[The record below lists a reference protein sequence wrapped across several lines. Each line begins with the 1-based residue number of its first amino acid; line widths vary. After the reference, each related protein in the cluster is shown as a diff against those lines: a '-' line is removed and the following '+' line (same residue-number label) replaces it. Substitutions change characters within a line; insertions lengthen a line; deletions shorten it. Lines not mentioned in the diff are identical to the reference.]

1 MHVNIFIL
9 ISRSQLAEIF
19 GHALSN
25 YDAENREE
33 EAMMSSGAE
42 AAGDAEI
49 WRAKFSS
56 VVKVDKLHKLKMPI
70 INEQT
75 GCI

>member
-1 MHVNIFIL
+1 
-9 ISRSQLAEIF
+9 
-19 GHALSN
+19 
-25 YDAENREE
+25 
-33 EAMMSSGAE
+33 MMSSGAE

-75 GCI
+75 GYIYNNYHV

>member
-1 MHVNIFIL
+1 
-9 ISRSQLAEIF
+9 
-19 GHALSN
+19 
-25 YDAENREE
+25 
-33 EAMMSSGAE
+33 MMSSGAE

-75 GCI
+75 GYFCGNQYCARIN